1 MSAETGSSPGPGR
14 PRSELA
20 HRAILD
26 ATLERLSEVGYDR
39 LTVGSVA
46 SLAGVAKATI
56 YRRWAS
62 KLPLVIEAFS
72 QLPTLASPDTG
83 NVVDDLE
90 AILRSFAE
98 ILTTTPLAS
107 VLPILAG
114 ECAHD
119 PLLSELLA
127 PHIKARREPLIR
139 VLERAVSRCELP
151 PDIDLEA
158 AADVIMGPIVK
169 PSSRPPSSA
178 STASAAD
185 LAVCA
190 TDEVVVPR
198 AARFRGLESSY
209 SIPRLLRSSLDF
221 QRSQTI
227 VVFPLGS
234 RSSSGLRLSMWPI
247 RPL

>member
-158 AADVIMGPIVK
+158 AADVIMGPIVM
-169 PSSRPPSSA
+169 
-178 STASAAD
+178 
-185 LAVCA
+185 CA

-198 AARFRGLESSY
+198 AARFRGLESSC

>member
-158 AADVIMGPIVK
+158 AADVIMGPIVT
-169 PSSRPPSSA
+169 A